1 MSKPIVDIQEDERG
15 LVTLKFMPR
24 GTLGMAHGLQATEVG
39 EQGAVLVWQSVS
51 EAQCYNLKVLDGLD
65 EVMAIDSISD
75 CQCRIG
81 DLQPEHVYTF
91 LVQALADDYLNG
103 DWSVPE
109 SFCTLETGI
118 SDMNESEQRVRVF
131 ATDGLFVTE
140 CQADEL
146 NRLSLRSGVYL
157 LRYPDRSVRKVC
169 VR

>member
-1 MSKPIVDIQEDERG
+1 MLFRS
-15 LVTLKFMPR
+15 
-24 GTLGMAHGLQATEVG
+24 
-39 EQGAVLVWQSVS
+39 
-51 EAQCYNLKVLDGLD
+51 
-65 EVMAIDSISD
+65 
-75 CQCRIG
+75 
-81 DLQPEHVYTF
+81 
-91 LVQALADDYLNG
+91 
-103 DWSVPE
+103 
-109 SFCTLETGI
+109 

>member
-1 MSKPIVDIQEDERG
+1 
-15 LVTLKFMPR
+15 
-24 GTLGMAHGLQATEVG
+24 
-39 EQGAVLVWQSVS
+39 
-51 EAQCYNLKVLDGLD
+51 
-65 EVMAIDSISD
+65 
-75 CQCRIG
+75 
-81 DLQPEHVYTF
+81 
-91 LVQALADDYLNG
+91 VQALADDYLNG